1 MNFTRETFLDDVHL
15 YNKICHVLKGQMPG
29 LGQMWGPVMIF
40 TCQIPDFAPGWVSR
54 NNDIYPSLKAHTFHC
69 SKMAANETIKSRDEK
84 FCTSLHVQNMKQHM
98 NEERGCVV
106 TLEVNRFS
114 GHAAT

>member
-1 MNFTRETFLDDVHL
+1 
-15 YNKICHVLKGQMPG
+15 
-29 LGQMWGPVMIF
+29 
-40 TCQIPDFAPGWVSR
+40 
-54 NNDIYPSLKAHTFHC
+54 
-69 SKMAANETIKSRDEK
+69 MAANETIKSRDEK
-84 FCTSLHVQNMKQHM
+84 FCTSLHVQNMQHM